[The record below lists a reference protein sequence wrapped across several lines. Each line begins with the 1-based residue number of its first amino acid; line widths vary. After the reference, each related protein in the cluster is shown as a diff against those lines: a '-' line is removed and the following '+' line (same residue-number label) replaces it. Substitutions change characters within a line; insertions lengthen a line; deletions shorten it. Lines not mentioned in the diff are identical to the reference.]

1 MCGRV
6 QVLQGG
12 NMKERIDVL
21 FIDPPMKQYDDNTF
35 LYGNLYQPNSKN
47 NKVFNPGILSIASY
61 LLSKNY
67 TVKVIHCLREEEV
80 CEKLVRASELYMP
93 KVAAVSCSY
102 MHTYLPAKDIVFLA
116 KKLFKEAYVVVGGG
130 HAGDIPG
137 IVLKEMPAD
146 IVIQGEGEYAFEKL
160 LEVFY
165 GERKLDT
172 VGNIYFRSELAK
184 AFGVLKSGNIE
195 RFQISDF
202 EGPRRLNKWTEE
214 DLFRTKY
221 KEKLMPLDDMPF
233 IRYDLYENYLEYP
246 PYIEESRGCYGNCEF
261 CVSAQCK
268 TYRYKSYP
276 RFLEEL
282 DYVTG
287 IFGKENVIPF
297 MASNF
302 GVNSENTV
310 KLLKGV
316 VKKYGKL
323 KWLSEFRIDVK
334 WEKYIDLMHES
345 GCVSYGIGL
354 ESASPRILEIMKKT
368 AHTEEYLDR
377 SEKLIEK
384 IISFGDSYVHLN
396 FMFYIGEDPKSM
408 ADNMGYIYRHF
419 KDISIVH
426 YSPVILYANTAA
438 WDLFENYADLYGSS
452 IVYEEPYR
460 SMHAYP
466 VNVSELYTYMDGCF
480 FSRIIE
486 KMFIKTEGYMVNH
499 ETRVARGAKGEISE
513 KAKEEYIER
522 MLKN

>member
-1 MCGRV
+1 
-6 QVLQGG
+6 
-12 NMKERIDVL
+12 MKKRIDVL
-21 FIDPPMKQYDDNTF
+21 FIDPPMKQYDDSTF
-35 LYGNLYQPNSKN
+35 LYGNLYQPNSEN

-67 TVKVIHCLREEEV
+67 SVKVIHCLSEEKIYD
-80 CEKLVRASELYMP
+80 KLVYASGLYMP
-93 KVAAVSCSY
+93 KVVAISCSY
-102 MHTYLPAKDIVFLA
+102 MHTYLTTKDIAFLV
-116 KKLFKEAYVVVGGG
+116 KKLFGEVYLVIGGG

-165 GERKLDT
+165 GDRKLDT
-172 VGNIYFRSELAK
+172 VGNIYFNSELAK
-184 AFGVLKSGNIE
+184 TLDILKSSNIE

-202 EGPRRLNKWTEE
+202 EGPHCLIKWTEE
-214 DLFRTKY
+214 SLFRTKN
-221 KEKLMPLDDMPF
+221 KEELMPLDDMPF

-268 TYRYKSYP
+268 TYRYKSYS

-282 DYVTG
+282 DYVIG

-302 GVNSENTV
+302 GVNVENTV
-310 KLLKGV
+310 KLLEGIIN
-316 VKKYGKL
+316 KYGKL

-354 ESASPRILEIMKKT
+354 ESASPQILEIMKKT
-368 AHTEEYLDR
+368 THTEEYLAR

-396 FMFYIGEDPKSM
+396 FMFYIGETPKSM

-438 WDLFENYADLYGSS
+438 WELFENYVKLYGAS
-452 IVYEEPYR
+452 IVYEEPYK

-466 VNVSELYTYMDGCF
+466 VNVSELYSYMDGCF

-486 KMFIKTEGYMVNH
+486 KMFVKTEGYMVNH
-499 ETRVARGAKGEISE
+499 ETRVARGSKGEISE